1 MRSAVLP
8 IGFVKVAVMAI
19 LDFQVVREQDMSA
32 EMDQR
37 IRDALCVSFVK
48 DAAYFSQKRGW
59 KGSFPHWSVVGLD
72 AGGFPAVH
80 AGIIERDILVDG
92 SELRILG
99 VQNVYVLPEFRGKG
113 LVAPLM
119 QLVVDE
125 GRRRA
130 IATGL
135 LFCKPVV
142 EKVYIRLGWKR
153 LEVQKSLRLR
163 TMASAKN
170 GFWRTMR
177 CSIILYAAMWYL
189 QESWTYADPIGRIF
203 VPDTNIQGSF
213 KMQIYWG
220 KLAIRAQGSD
230 RLVSG
235 TNIQRKLKIM
245 GKTITTNA
253 AQTA

>member
-1 MRSAVLP
+1 
-8 IGFVKVAVMAI
+8 MAI

-99 VQNVYVLPEFRGKG
+99 VQNVYVLPEFRGQG

-153 LEVQKSLRLR
+153 LEVQK
-163 TMASAKN
+163 
-170 GFWRTMR
+170 
-177 CSIILYAAMWYL
+177 
-189 QESWTYADPIGRIF
+189 IF
-203 VPDTNIQGSF
+203 VSSDKGERQERILAHDALFYYPLCSDVVPSGVVDLCGPD
-213 KMQIYWG
+213 W
-220 KLAIRAQGSD
+220 
-230 RLVSG
+230 
-235 TNIQRKLKIM
+235 
-245 GKTITTNA
+245 
-253 AQTA
+253 